1 MSTGQDSSHA
11 PPEASENNNNNNQQ
25 ARGQYAPTSAQVHDG
40 PPSML
45 NIAKLRGEG
54 GSSNF
59 QSNDAVMSPTTSVK
73 ALLAD
78 TNAAPPPAAATPS
91 SALAPSSSSTTTA
104 TSFEQQQ
111 AALRKRQTATSSSS
125 THDGEQASRRQL
137 GDAADTLVQ
146 DVKSNLPAAPLIDG
160 RNKPGATSPNG
171 SNNNNS
177 ARPTFQQT
185 LQDLRTFLLH
195 FLKALPFKGL
205 QNYLKKIIG
214 PIVRLFVRGVA
225 KILHRGQ
232 FGLASN
238 LAFDIQL
245 LIWKVC

>member
-1 MSTGQDSSHA
+1 MSTEQPDNQTAGGSSLS
-11 PPEASENNNNNNQQ
+11 PSDNKP
-25 ARGQYAPTSAQVHDG
+25 GKYAPTSAQVHDG
-40 PPSML
+40 PPSTL
-45 NIAKLRGEG
+45 NIVKLRGEG
-54 GSSNF
+54 GRRNNDDSN
-59 QSNDAVMSPTTSVK
+59 AMMSPTTSVK

-78 TNAAPPPAAATPS
+78 TNAAPPPPATP
-91 SALAPSSSSTTTA
+91 SSTTTA

-111 AALRKRQTATSSSS
+111 AALRKRQTTTTTSSSK
-125 THDGEQASRRQL
+125 DGEASRQL
-137 GDAADTLVQ
+137 GTDADTLLE
-146 DVKSNLPAAPLIDG
+146 DVRNSQPSAPLIDG
-160 RNKPGATSPNG
+160 RNKPGSSSPN
-171 SNNNNS
+171 NAAA

-205 QNYLKKIIG
+205 QNYLKKVIG

-225 KILHRGQ
+225 RILHRGQ

-245 LIWKVC
+245 LIWKVGEHTIPVVVHLN

>member
-1 MSTGQDSSHA
+1 MSTGQDNSHA
-11 PPEASENNNNNNQQ
+11 PSEQQ
-25 ARGQYAPTSAQVHDG
+25 AGKYAPTSAQVHDG
-40 PPSML
+40 PPSTL

-54 GSSNF
+54 GSSNYK
-59 QSNDAVMSPTTSVK
+59 SNDAMMSPTTSVK

-78 TNAAPPPAAATPS
+78 TNAAPPPPAIPS
-91 SALAPSSSSTTTA
+91 SAPAPSSSSSTTTA

-111 AALRKRQTATSSSS
+111 AALRKRQTATSSSAL
-125 THDGEQASRRQL
+125 HDEQATRQL
-137 GDAADTLVQ
+137 GKDADTLLD
-146 DVKSNLPAAPLIDG
+146 DVKSNLPAAPRIDG

-171 SNNNNS
+171 SSNNNN